1 MLGEKCQARKVAG
14 PMEQQLATR
23 SENRT
28 RKISPVCC
36 GSCPRA
42 VPQMKEQHGK
52 CSGKQRREP
61 IDSTETPYLSH
72 VVNAAHHL
80 MDRSGNRTISSTQ
93 HRCIKHKYGPKCS
106 TTHQKNAYKALQ
118 TQLTMPLSSTLSS
131 PDRYGDRK
139 AQQQKKKRVGKACDS
154 CRLKKTKCSG
164 KQPCEK
170 CQADN
175 KICIYTERKKSRD
188 KSYSYDYVE
197 LIEKRLRIVN
207 KALINLSEMVKL
219 NKTGELQ
226 QFAQSITYNEDD
238 EGVPISINQAISLLV
253 DKSDVVDHSDSETNP
268 EHWQGHISKTESQD
282 SALEESSG
290 SAVPQPAVKKEELS
304 AGFIP
309 YSSPDSLTPRS
320 DDPFS
325 PLPQNDF
332 SAEFMFEQ
340 QTNSTRLDDIKEEKN
355 DDFLNQMSPMPT
367 SLMMDAVQ
375 PPPVENESYDNYTS
389 MTPAQFDVSGFKS
402 GAGLAAAAVNGLLG
416 RSQASGSGSG
426 FMMSDFDLNSPPSIL
441 ATSPDSVYNSKT
453 VIPASMNL
461 SRNDSSYSSY
471 FGEDSYI
478 DSAHP
483 PSNLQRSA
491 STRSTD
497 SGNRKHGT
505 LRGNH
510 HSYSQHPHP
519 YKKTSHSVGSALV
532 SPLLKDELLS
542 IN

>member
-1 MLGEKCQARKVAG
+1 
-14 PMEQQLATR
+14 
-23 SENRT
+23 
-28 RKISPVCC
+28 
-36 GSCPRA
+36 
-42 VPQMKEQHGK
+42 
-52 CSGKQRREP
+52 
-61 IDSTETPYLSH
+61 
-72 VVNAAHHL
+72 
-80 MDRSGNRTISSTQ
+80 
-93 HRCIKHKYGPKCS
+93 
-106 TTHQKNAYKALQ
+106 
-118 TQLTMPLSSTLSS
+118 MPLSSTLSS

-219 NKTGELQ
+219 NKTAELQ
-226 QFAQSITYNEDD
+226 QFAQNITYNEYD

-253 DKSDVVDHSDSETNP
+253 DKSEAVDHSDSETNP
-268 EHWQGHISKTESQD
+268 EQWQSRIPNTESQD
-282 SALEESSG
+282 SALEESSE
-290 SAVPQPAVKKEELS
+290 STVPQPASKKEEL
-304 AGFIP
+304 AADFLP

-355 DDFLNQMSPMPT
+355 DDLFGQMSPMPT
-367 SLMMDAVQ
+367 SLIMDAVQ
-375 PPPVENESYDNYTS
+375 PPVENESYDNYSS
-389 MTPAQFDVSGFKS
+389 MTPAQFDMSGFKS

-416 RSQASGSGSG
+416 RSHASGSGSG
-426 FMMSDFDLNSPPSIL
+426 FMMSDFDLNSPASVL
-441 ATSPDSVYNSKT
+441 ATSPDSMYNSKT

-505 LRGNH
+505 LHRSH

-519 YKKTSHSVGSALV
+519 YKKTSHSVDGALV
-532 SPLLKDELLS
+532 SPIPKDELLG